1 MPRSKK
7 RTLALVIS
15 KQEPE
20 KQEADRY
27 ENNILWDVSI
37 RSVAGIV
44 LQLPGLPSGE
54 KAGWKKHTFQESGID

>member
-1 MPRSKK
+1 MSKSKK
-7 RTLALVIS
+7 RTLARAML

-37 RSVAGIV
+37 RSMAGIV